1 MKPLT
6 TEFMRGR
13 FESLCSSAQ
22 AASDVF
28 ESYLSHAP
36 NSPDK
41 QKDCDRLFGVLKAT
55 KKTYDDLLRSLK
67 EAVKED

>member
-13 FESLCSSAQ
+13 FESLCSTAQ

-28 ESYLSHAP
+28 ESYLSRAP
-36 NSPDK
+36 NSPEK
-41 QKDCDRLFGVLKAT
+41 QKERDRLFSDLKAT
-55 KKTYDDLLRSLK
+55 KKTYDDLLKSLK